1 MPILQLA
8 KALKPL
14 EPGEEVLLLATDPAV
29 RSDVPAW
36 CDATGHTLLSL
47 EAREGFLEARI
58 RKAAG

>member
-29 RSDVPAW
+29 RADVPAW
-36 CDATGHTLLSL
+36 CDATGHELLSL
-47 EAREGFLEARI
+47 ESREGCLEARI
-58 RKAAG
+58 RKATG